1 MKSERDPVSLDE
13 YVLRRIHRNMFDVS
27 HPVPVA
33 RIAFQPTLRD
43 TKGISVFREEFVSA
57 PELAITGRKPGEYYI
72 ARLSVRVLKETLDL
86 SVIPDADENQPPG
99 GHALIPE
106 INASN
111 THDRRLKELQREL
124 AKLASRSIVHQAEQ
138 EL

>member
-13 YVLRRIHRNMFDVS
+13 YVLRRIHRSMFDGS
-27 HPVPVA
+27 LPVPVI
-33 RIAFQPTLRD
+33 RTAFQPGPPD

-57 PELAITGRKPGEYYI
+57 GEISDAARTPGAYYVT
-72 ARLSVRVLKETLDL
+72 RLSVRVLKETLGL

-99 GHALIPE
+99 HALIPE

-111 THDRRLKELQREL
+111 KGDRRLKELQREL